1 MNTCTIQLTEQTALV
16 LQGYRCVLSRQHT
29 CTLKILTIIGI
40 PNFAEKKIPIL
51 LKKGFVMKNDKPLNY
66 KQCVEFTLLV
76 TIIAIMVIVMFII
89 RTIKEFYYELLF
101 LMFLVQ
107 MVIWYMVTH
116 MLW

>member
-1 MNTCTIQLTEQTALV
+1 MYNTTNRTNGFSASGIQMRVVQAAHLHPLAFLQLLV
-16 LQGYRCVLSRQHT
+16 SQSCS
-29 CTLKILTIIGI
+29 K
-40 PNFAEKKIPIL
+40 EIPIQH
-51 LKKGFVMKNDKPLNY
+51 KKGFVMKNDKPLNY

-107 MVIWYMVTH
+107 MVIWYMSVH
-116 MLW
+116 MLL